1 MLQPRRQNAKTVT
14 VTAPVGGWNARDPL
28 AEMKPSDAVI
38 LDNWFCTPTEL
49 KVRKGYSN
57 WATGLDGNVTSL
69 IDYDNAAGANYLFA
83 ATDTGKVYDVTA
95 PGAVGAPV
103 ITGLSIS
110 ARWQHVQFANSGG
123 AFLLAVNGS
132 DNMHIY
138 DGTTFYTITAIS
150 SPYAIT
156 GIATTSLI
164 DVHTHKR
171 RNWFI
176 QNQTLKCWY
185 LATDA
190 IAGAA
195 TVFDFG
201 PIFEYGGHI
210 TKIDTWS
217 LDAGYGMDDYFVV
230 ITSAGQ
236 IAVYKGTDPSNAAE
250 WALVGVYLAGSPVGM
265 RCTCKYGGDVMFLNK
280 DGLIPLSKSL
290 MSSRVNTHLMITDK
304 IQNQIAADTTT
315 YKDNANWDLLLYP
328 PQNMLLVNIPVSS
341 TVSYQYVMN
350 TISGAWSRWTNI
362 PAYCWYFAN
371 ENLYFGTAGK
381 VCKAWDTQA
390 DNGVPVITDLLP
402 AFSTFGFGNRIKRW
416 TMASVSM
423 GSNGAFAYS
432 TLLNLDFDFISSSDV
447 PNAGIVSEST
457 VWDTG
462 VWDIDVWGGSEIYPF
477 RQWNMASGLGY
488 YGSYRIK
495 TSSAVTDI
503 RYYST
508 TYVFEPG
515 SVL

>member
-1 MLQPRRQNAKTVT
+1 
-14 VTAPVGGWNARDPL
+14 
-28 AEMKPSDAVI
+28 
-38 LDNWFCTPTEL
+38 
-49 KVRKGYSN
+49 
-57 WATGLDGNVTSL
+57 
-69 IDYDNAAGANYLFA
+69 
-83 ATDTGKVYDVTA
+83 
-95 PGAVGAPV
+95 
-103 ITGLSIS
+103 
-110 ARWQHVQFANSGG
+110 
-123 AFLLAVNGS
+123 
-132 DNMHIY
+132 
-138 DGTTFYTITAIS
+138 
-150 SPYAIT
+150 
-156 GIATTSLI
+156 
-164 DVHTHKR
+164 
-171 RNWFI
+171 
-176 QNQTLKCWY
+176 
-185 LATDA
+185 
-190 IAGAA
+190 
-195 TVFDFG
+195 
-201 PIFEYGGHI
+201 
-210 TKIDTWS
+210 
-217 LDAGYGMDDYFVV
+217 MDDYFVV

-236 IAVYKGTDPSNAAE
+236 IAIYKGTDPATAAE
-250 WALVGVYLAGSPVGM
+250 WALVGVYLVGSPVGM

-304 IQNQIAADTTT
+304 IQNQIAADTTN

-371 ENLYFGTAGK
+371 ENLYFGTEGK

-423 GSNGAFAYS
+423 GSNGTFAYS
-432 TLLNLDFDFISSSDV
+432 TLLNLDFDFVTSSNV
-447 PNAGIVSEST
+447 PNANVESHST

-462 VWDIDVWGGSEIYPF
+462 VWDTDIWGSSDIYPY
-477 RQWNMASGLGY
+477 RQWSMASGLGY

-495 TSSAVTDI
+495 TSSAITDI